1 MVSSSKI
8 ESEGMALLHDLD
20 SKKQQ
25 IEAEY
30 SRKLEILT
38 KQIEAVNTTVRLL
51 KQRAGSP
58 ESELSIEVPDV
69 SGMKQVEAVAAI
81 AQRNNGHVKVK
92 DAVRILK
99 AADILKAK
107 RAWGALHSV
116 IQRSRRFKKVAPGE
130 FELVVEPER
139 LLQEL
144 IA

>member
-1 MVSSSKI
+1 MVSGSKI

-30 SRKLEILT
+30 SRKLEILN

-51 KQRAGSP
+51 KQRADSP
-58 ESELSIEVPDV
+58 ESELSIEVPNV

-107 RAWGALHSV
+107 KAWGALHSV
-116 IQRSRRFKKVAPGE
+116 IQRSGRFKKVAPGK
-130 FELVVEPER
+130 FELVVD
-139 LLQEL
+139 QNDFFKN
-144 IA
+144 